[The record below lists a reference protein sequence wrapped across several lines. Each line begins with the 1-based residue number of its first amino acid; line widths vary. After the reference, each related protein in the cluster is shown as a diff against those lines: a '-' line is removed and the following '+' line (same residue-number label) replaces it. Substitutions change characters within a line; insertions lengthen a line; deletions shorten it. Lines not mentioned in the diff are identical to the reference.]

1 MVRKKI
7 NSDTEATVLEESGR
21 RCCICFGL
29 YQDLG
34 LKIGQIAHLDKNN
47 ANSMLDNLAFLCL
60 EHHDMYDSKTSQSKN
75 FTIKEVKKYR
85 DDLKE
90 RIIVT
95 KKSLKNIS
103 KNLTLKPEEYKEVEV
118 CNAIIEILSEYRTIN
133 QYYPIAQKLSLP
145 IKTVER
151 ILIDLIQEK
160 QVRVD
165 RIYGTTKKTFSLPDS
180 YENLIIDAFITT
192 LNTKIISDDRFLYKN
207 QYEIDAIIKTKK
219 DIFVVVVKKLRL
231 LTSSDIKKIADRI
244 NNSRKEFNIEASAK
258 SVLLLGVDDKV
269 KKISKSITNVESLGI
284 IIKYVEIKK

>member
-1 MVRKKI
+1 LVRKKI

-29 YQDLG
+29 NQDLG
-34 LKIGQIAHLDKNN
+34 VKKGQIAHLDKNN
-47 ANSMLDNLAFLCL
+47 ENNILDNLAWLCL

-85 DDLKE
+85 EDLKE

-95 KKSLKNIS
+95 KKNPQNIS
-103 KNLTLKPEEYKEVEV
+103 NNLTLRPEEYKEVETR
-118 CNAIIEILSEYRTIN
+118 NSIIEVLPEYGTIN
-133 QYYPIAQKLSLP
+133 KYNIVNKLGLS

-165 RIYGTTKKTFSLPDS
+165 RIYGTTKKIFSLSGS
-180 YENLIIDAFITT
+180 YENLIIDAFIAT
-192 LNTKIISDDRFLYKN
+192 LNTEIINDNRYLRKN

-219 DIFVVVVKKLRL
+219 DIFVIEVKKLCSL
-231 LTSSDIKKIADRI
+231 SSSDIDKIVDRI
-244 NNSRKEFNIEASAK
+244 NNSRKKFNIEASAK

-269 KKISKSITNVESLGI
+269 KKISKSIKNIESQGI